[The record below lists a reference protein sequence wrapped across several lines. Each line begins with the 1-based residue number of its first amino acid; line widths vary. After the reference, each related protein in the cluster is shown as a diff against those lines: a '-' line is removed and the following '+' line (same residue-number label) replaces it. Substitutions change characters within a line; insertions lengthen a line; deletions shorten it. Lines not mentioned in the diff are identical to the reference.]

1 MTACAFDAA
10 VAVGVSTRR
19 REGSARGSAPD
30 GAARERFTVAA
41 DGSYGARLAFQPET
55 RCWYPERWTLDG
67 PEPYAVPLPGAQP
80 EEPDSELLPL
90 ADGQVLIHRRVAGHH
105 AFSLLYPAGP
115 GTGERLLG
123 ALDRADVSLLPP
135 APGGLSVFAL
145 ARGEHST
152 SVWLVHGGLV
162 PQHLAEVP
170 GRCTGGSWLD
180 RTGRLLAL
188 DRELDGRTKTVVVDL
203 GRGGETSPLLQITER
218 SNDRLLLADPDSG
231 LLLVRSDAPGD
242 ERLGWG
248 VLGSARP
255 VRFPDCLRP
264 AARSEATPFAVQPG
278 QVLTPESCAVAF
290 RIDGPAGRPWVGVW
304 RPAERRL
311 RQFSAPEG
319 WLPGAGLMTRDGAL
333 LLPYTTR
340 QVACGVARV
349 WLPDLEGGAGL
360 PGADTL
366 GGLDLTGAAGEP
378 PRAAGPPRPR
388 PLPRRTAE
396 LPRTGEIHRVSDP
409 RRRLQLPPPPPAPA
423 AERLMEAP
431 DTGESPGA
439 TETPRVAAMP
449 RAGETRPARQV
460 PGAVEVPRPGEP
472 FRGDATSGSGEPGR
486 TAELMP
492 PGAMPDPAPE
502 ARAGELPRAIETPRG
517 GATSRPAEPT
527 PRMAALPRAGEFPRS
542 AELPR
547 VGETGHTGQ
556 APGAGETPRRGEVP
570 GAVAFAPPGEPGRT
584 AELTYPGP
592 MPEAVSAPR
601 ARELPRAVEAPRTGQ
616 TSRPAEATPS
626 VTESPRA
633 GEARHAGQVPGAGG
647 FARPGE
653 PGRAAEL
660 MPPGAMPD
668 AAGMPQTG
676 GTPRAA
682 ELPRAAGAHRAG
694 EPSPAGAAQGAAEL
708 PRAGGA
714 SGVVAAEPPRPGE
727 APRAAET
734 YRAGR
739 APGAGEVPRPVEE
752 GRAGHGS
759 AVSPRTGEIR
769 RIAEL
774 RRTAGVARAGEASPA
789 AVLPG
794 VGAASPAA
802 VIPRVGEVRTAVL
815 PRVAEARP
823 AGGLAVA
830 AATAAPGAARVVRRV
845 VGRGVEPA
853 VTGLA
858 AIPEPARITPWT
870 RVKGEDRAVVSG
882 VEPWGGTGSWAGV
895 EQTGPEPDPGSDT
908 LDMQRPVP
916 LQQAPLAR
924 PLQPRPPRW
933 VRDQHPG

>member
-378 PRAAGPPRPR
+378 PRATGAPQLR
-388 PLPRRTAE
+388 RRTAE

-409 RRRLQLPPPPPAPA
+409 RRRLQLPPPPRSTP
-423 AERLMEAP
+423 AERPAEASG
-431 DTGESPGA
+431 TGESPRA
-439 TETPRVAAMP
+439 TEA
-449 RAGETRPARQV
+449 
-460 PGAVEVPRPGEP
+460 
-472 FRGDATSGSGEPGR
+472 
-486 TAELMP
+486 
-492 PGAMPDPAPE
+492 
-502 ARAGELPRAIETPRG
+502 PRAIETPRG
-517 GATSRPAEPT
+517 GATSRPAEAT
-527 PRMAALPRAGEFPRS
+527 PRMAALPRAGEFSRS

-547 VGETGHTGQ
+547 VGEICHTGQ
-556 APGAGETPRRGEVP
+556 APGVGETLRRGEVP
-570 GAVAFAPPGEPGRT
+570 AAVAFAPPGEPGRSE
-584 AELTYPGP
+584 ELTHPGP

-616 TSRPAEATPS
+616 TSCPAEAMPS
-626 VTESPRA
+626 VAESPR
-633 GEARHAGQVPGAGG
+633 
-647 FARPGE
+647 
-653 PGRAAEL
+653 
-660 MPPGAMPD
+660 
-668 AAGMPQTG
+668 T
-676 GTPRAA
+676 
-682 ELPRAAGAHRAG
+682 
-694 EPSPAGAAQGAAEL
+694 
-708 PRAGGA
+708 GGA

-734 YRAGR
+734 HRAGR
-739 APGAGEVPRPVEE
+739 APGAGEVPRPAEE

-774 RRTAGVARAGEASPA
+774 RRTAGVARTGEPSPA

-794 VGAASPAA
+794 VGAASPAAVLPGAQAALPTA

-815 PRVAEARP
+815 PRVAEALP

>member
-319 WLPGAGLMTRDGAL
+319 WLPGAGLMARDGAL

-378 PRAAGPPRPR
+378 PRAAGPPRP
-388 PLPRRTAE
+388 LPRRTAE

-423 AERLMEAP
+423 AERPMEAP
-431 DTGESPGA
+431 DTGESPRA

-449 RAGETRPARQV
+449 REGEGRSVGQA
-460 PGAVEVPRPGEP
+460 PGVGENLRRGEAPGGAEAPRTGEP
-472 FRGDATSGSGEPGR
+472 FRGDATSVPGKPGR

-492 PGAMPDPAPE
+492 PGAMPAPAPV
-502 ARAGELPRAIETPRG
+502 ARAGELPRAI
-517 GATSRPAEPT
+517 
-527 PRMAALPRAGEFPRS
+527 
-542 AELPR
+542 
-547 VGETGHTGQ
+547 
-556 APGAGETPRRGEVP
+556 
-570 GAVAFAPPGEPGRT
+570 
-584 AELTYPGP
+584 
-592 MPEAVSAPR
+592 
-601 ARELPRAVEAPRTGQ
+601 EAPRTGQ
-616 TSRPAEATPS
+616 TSRPAEATPR
-626 VTESPRA
+626 VAESPRA

-653 PGRAAEL
+653 PGRTAEL
-660 MPPGAMPD
+660 THPGAMPD
-668 AAGMPQTG
+668 AVGMPQTG

-682 ELPRAAGAHRAG
+682 ELPRTAGAHRAG
-694 EPSPAGAAQGAAEL
+694 EPSPTGVAPGAAEL
-708 PRAGGA
+708 PRTGGVP
-714 SGVVAAEPPRPGE
+714 GVVAAEPPRPGE

-734 YRAGR
+734 HRAGR
-739 APGAGEVPRPVEE
+739 APGAGEVPRPAEE
-752 GRAGHGS
+752 GRAGHAS

-774 RRTAGVARAGEASPA
+774 RRTAGVARAGEPSPA

>member
-19 REGSARGSAPD
+19 REGSARGAAPD

-145 ARGEHST
+145 ARGERST

-311 RQFSAPEG
+311 RQFSGPEG
-319 WLPGAGLMTRDGAL
+319 WLPGAGLMTREGAL

-360 PGADTL
+360 PGADTP
-366 GGLDLTGAAGEP
+366 GGLDLTAAAGEP
-378 PRAAGPPRPR
+378 PRAAGPPRPL

-409 RRRLQLPPPPPAPA
+409 RRRLQLPPPPTAPA
-423 AERLMEAP
+423 AERPMEAP
-431 DTGESPGA
+431 DTGGSPRA
-439 TETPRVAAMP
+439 TEAP
-449 RAGETRPARQV
+449 RAGEPA
-460 PGAVEVPRPGEP
+460 
-472 FRGDATSGSGEPGR
+472 
-486 TAELMP
+486 
-492 PGAMPDPAPE
+492 APVSR
-502 ARAGELPRAIETPRG
+502 ARELPRAIETPRG
-517 GATSRPAEPT
+517 GATSRPAEST

-547 VGETGHTGQ
+547 VRETGHTGQ
-556 APGAGETPRRGEVP
+556 APRAGETPRRGELP
-570 GAVAFAPPGEPGRT
+570 GAGGFAPPGEPGRT

-647 FARPGE
+647 FPRPGE
-653 PGRAAEL
+653 PGRTTEL
-660 MPPGAMPD
+660 MPPGARPD
-668 AAGMPQTG
+668 AVGMPQTG

-694 EPSPAGAAQGAAEL
+694 EVSPAGAVSGAAEL
-708 PRAGGA
+708 PRTGGA
-714 SGVVAAEPPRPGE
+714 PGMVAAEPPRPGDS
-727 APRAAET
+727 PRVAET
-734 YRAGR
+734 HRAGR

-759 AVSPRTGEIR
+759 AVSSRTGEIR

-774 RRTAGVARAGEASPA
+774 RRTAGVARAGEPSPA
-789 AVLPG
+789 AVLPA
-794 VGAASPAA
+794 VGAASPTA

-845 VGRGVEPA
+845 VGRGVEPV

-870 RVKGEDRAVVSG
+870 RVKGEDRPVVSG